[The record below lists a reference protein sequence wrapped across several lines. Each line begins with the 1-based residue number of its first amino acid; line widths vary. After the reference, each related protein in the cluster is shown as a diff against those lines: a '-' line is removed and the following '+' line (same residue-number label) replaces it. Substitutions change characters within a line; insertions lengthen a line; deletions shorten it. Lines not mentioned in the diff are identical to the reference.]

1 MGHAH
6 QVVPGV
12 STHHYLLEEGAVE
25 PKFHIY
31 SRRQASF
38 HLSLGMLA

>member
-25 PKFHIY
+25 PKFHIH
-31 SRRQASF
+31 SSATFKASF
-38 HLSLGMLA
+38 HLSLGM